1 MNHITTPA
9 SAQATQASQAAP
21 QASVAD
27 RRNEP
32 ALLPPVDVA
41 EDSTGITLLADLP
54 GVARDKLHLRVDG
67 DQLLI
72 EAELTLPA
80 PQGMA
85 PSHAEVGLSRY
96 RRAFTLSKELD
107 ADKVSAELTHGV
119 LRVRIPKAEHAQ
131 PRRIDVQVS

>member
-1 MNHITTPA
+1 MNNVTTPA
-9 SAQATQASQAAP
+9 QTQAAP
-21 QASVAD
+21 QGTGAD
-27 RRNEP
+27 RRLEP
-32 ALLPPVDVA
+32 ALLPPVDVT

-54 GVARDKLHLRVDG
+54 GVARDALHLRVDG

-72 EAELTLPA
+72 EADLSLPA
-80 PQGMA
+80 PEGMA

-107 ADKVSAELTHGV
+107 ADKVAAELNHGV

-131 PRRIDVQVS
+131 PRRIDVQVA